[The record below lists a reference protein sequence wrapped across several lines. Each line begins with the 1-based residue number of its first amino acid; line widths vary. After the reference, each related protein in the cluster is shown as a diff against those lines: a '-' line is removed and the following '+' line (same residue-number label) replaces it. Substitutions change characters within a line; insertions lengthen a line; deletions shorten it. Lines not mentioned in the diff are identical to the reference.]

1 MYEGKFPAKN
11 ILLIRKDVLTIT
23 NNINK
28 LTKAQLINLLKET
41 EAQLYTCKAD
51 SLILSDQLS
60 ELQKQYNS
68 LRQHA
73 TKQNTE
79 IQQLKAQQ
87 TQQAYTLI
95 INNAYQYDFPNKEAC
110 HSWMKEKLHS
120 YKLLHTITTP
130 TSVVAFILAVSKA
143 KAKVTK

>member
-1 MYEGKFPAKN
+1 M
-11 ILLIRKDVLTIT
+11 T

-60 ELQKQYNS
+60 DLQKRYSS

-79 IQQLKAQQ
+79 IQQLK

-95 INNAYQYDFPNKEAC
+95 INNTYQYDFPNKEAC

-143 KAKVTK
+143 KATVATK

>member
-1 MYEGKFPAKN
+1 M
-11 ILLIRKDVLTIT
+11 T

-60 ELQKQYNS
+60 ELQKQYTS

-79 IQQLKAQQ
+79 IQQLKAQTEAQ
-87 TQQAYTLI
+87 RVVLI
-95 INNAYQYDFPNKEAC
+95 INNKYIKTFNNKDAYKVWCLE
-110 HSWMKEKLHS
+110 HLHS
-120 YKLLHTITTP
+120 YNRTKSTIHFEPNSRTMVIGL
-130 TSVVAFILAVSKA
+130 SDVQSKQRQA
-143 KAKVTK
+143 

>member
-1 MYEGKFPAKN
+1 M
-11 ILLIRKDVLTIT
+11 T

-41 EAQLYTCKAD
+41 ETQLASCKAD

-60 ELQKQYNS
+60 DLQKRYSS

-79 IQQLKAQQ
+79 IQQLK

-95 INNAYQYDFPNKEAC
+95 INNTYQYDFPNKEAC

-143 KAKVTK
+143 KAKVATK

>member
-1 MYEGKFPAKN
+1 M
-11 ILLIRKDVLTIT
+11 T

-41 EAQLYTCKAD
+41 ETQLASCKAD

-60 ELQKQYNS
+60 DLQKRYSS

-79 IQQLKAQQ
+79 IQQLK

-95 INNAYQYDFPNKEAC
+95 INNTHQYDFPNKEAC

-143 KAKVTK
+143 KAKVATK